1 MSENENTVNSESIHF
16 DPNGVMV
23 THNIWL
29 ETPTETVELVPG
41 HFYDVLAGTETLPIQ
56 FQLGPVKE
64 HGVNGITNEA
74 LLAVLIHRTNILNNN
89 FPCDENKRAIS
100 YMENALALFNK
111 RTADRQRR
119 GVEGLNIA

>member
-23 THNIWL
+23 THSIWL
-29 ETPTETVELVPG
+29 ETPTGTTELVPG
-41 HFYDVLAGTETLPIQ
+41 HFYDIFAGPENYPIQ

-64 HGVNGITNEA
+64 YGVNGATNEA
-74 LLAVLIHRTNILNNN
+74 LLAVLIHRTKILNDN
-89 FPCDENKRAIS
+89 FPCDENKCAIT

-111 RTADRQRR
+111 RTADRQLR
-119 GVEGLNIA
+119 GVEGFNKQ